1 MAPTLILLYKFGP
14 ELDRDT
20 VTSLYIN
27 YGRSIDNSGFCWGGI
42 QCVSRCYLAA
52 TRSELDEAFIA

>member
-27 YGRSIDNSGFCWGGI
+27 YGRSIDNSGFCWAGI
-42 QCVSRCYLAA
+42 SAV
-52 TRSELDEAFIA
+52 

>member
-27 YGRSIDNSGFCWGGI
+27 YGRSIDNSAGFVGRDSVC
-42 QCVSRCYLAA
+42 
-52 TRSELDEAFIA
+52 ELLLSGRHKIRAR